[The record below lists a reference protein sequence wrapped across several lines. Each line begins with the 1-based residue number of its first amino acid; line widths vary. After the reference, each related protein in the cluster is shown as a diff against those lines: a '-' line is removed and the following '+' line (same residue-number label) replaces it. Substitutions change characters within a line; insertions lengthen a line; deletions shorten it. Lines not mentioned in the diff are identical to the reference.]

1 MNHRSPL
8 IILVCLLIIT
18 SLSGCLEE
26 DISDPKHS
34 IPSKDKLTLS
44 FKSDPNEPKL
54 LGILNTGYS
63 IAAGTLD
70 VVVYHNGSAIHCGDF
85 SSDNCQIGG
94 GVGQVDKDFTIRD
107 DTPFPSCYNDCHLE
121 LKVYYL
127 GDMVAIL
134 EAINF

>member
-44 FKSDPNEPKL
+44 FKSNPNEPKS

-63 IAAGTLD
+63 IAGGTLD
-70 VVVYHNGSAIHCGDF
+70 VVVYHNGSAIHCGHF
-85 SSDNCQIGG
+85 SSDNCQISGG
-94 GVGQVDKDFTIRD
+94 HKEFTIRD
-107 DTPFPSCYNDCHLE
+107 DTPFPSCYNACRLD

-127 GDMVAIL
+127 GDMVAIF
-134 EAINF
+134 EAVNF